1 MTDLDNIGDKIRT
14 LREARNLS
22 VKILAEI
29 SGVSTSMIS
38 QIEHE
43 KVSPS
48 LSTLKK
54 ILDAM
59 DETIISLVQLGNKQ
73 NSIKGLIKKEDRM
86 KVIVSPG
93 VHYEVLSTMNKTYS
107 MFVSYLNP
115 GSGTEDFFI
124 HEGLESGLIIQG
136 KVELTIGE
144 TKVIMENGDSITHS
158 STIPHKWRNIG
169 DETVVGIWVV
179 SPPSF

>member
-14 LREARNLS
+14 LREARDLS
-22 VKILAEI
+22 VKDLAKKSE
-29 SGVSTSMIS
+29 VSASMIS

-54 ILDAM
+54 ILNAM
-59 DETIISLVQLGNKQ
+59 NETIISLVQLGNKE
-73 NSIKGLIKKEDRM
+73 SAIKGLIKKKDRM

-93 VHYEVLSTMNKTYS
+93 VHYEVLSTMNNKYS

-115 GSGTEDFFI
+115 SSGTEDFFI

-144 TKVIMENGDSITHS
+144 TKVVMEKGDSITHS
-158 STIPHKWRNIG
+158 STIPHKWKNVG